1 MAAVEPG
8 HLLRVLRRRDLIGI
22 LLNAM
27 IGAGMLA
34 APAKVFALA
43 GDWSFAV
50 LAAAAIYEASVGAT
64 LHWLTGWFIYPALIY
79 CGACV
84 LSKRLH
90 DRGRSG
96 WWAALVLFAIGAIW
110 PQPNSFFDFP
120 FTLVVIWAVTDLAI
134 MPGETG
140 TNRFGGNPLRPA
152 VVAV

>member
-1 MAAVEPG
+1 MNG
-8 HLLRVLRRRDLIGI
+8 QI
-22 LLNAM
+22 
-27 IGAGMLA
+27 
-34 APAKVFALA
+34 
-43 GDWSFAV
+43 DWSELFFSAGGRATRGPSLV
-50 LAAAAIYEASVGAT
+50 AALLLLAAAAIYEASVGAT